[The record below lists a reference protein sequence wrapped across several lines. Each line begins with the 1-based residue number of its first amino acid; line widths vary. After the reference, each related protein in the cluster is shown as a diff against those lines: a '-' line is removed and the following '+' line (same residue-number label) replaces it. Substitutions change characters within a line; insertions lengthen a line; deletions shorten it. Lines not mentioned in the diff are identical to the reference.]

1 MSERC
6 GRNLARYWA
15 NPSKRWTP
23 GTSVGLGMSTIAFT
37 LVGSI
42 PSPSDVATWPM
53 NRTSSCLSLN
63 LSTFSLTPRSSHRCR
78 NEWSRLSWSTFASS
92 TVLPYPTTTKSSAT
106 TSIPCSPSISSCIF
120 FWKTSGP
127 NWCQTACVCTD
138 TCQKVC
144 WRSSD
149 MTSVRRGARAKTHGG
164 RQGRWTPWLRAAAS
178 RYLQSSVA
186 GSFLAGS
193 RDLDPSDRDR
203 CEVCCL
209 SSWSRPSSWSTR

>member
-1 MSERC
+1 
-6 GRNLARYWA
+6 
-15 NPSKRWTP
+15 
-23 GTSVGLGMSTIAFT
+23 MSTIAFT

-120 FWKTSGP
+120 FWKTSGAELMP
-127 NWCQTACVCTD
+127 KGMRLYRYLPKGVLKVVRYD
-138 TCQKVC
+138 ERSSRRTCQNP
-144 WRSSD
+144 WRTSRTVNTLAPCSRVEISSI
-149 MTSVRRGARAKTHGG
+149 V
-164 RQGRWTPWLRAAAS
+164 
-178 RYLQSSVA
+178 
-186 GSFLAGS
+186 GS
-193 RDLDPSDRDR
+193 
-203 CEVCCL
+203 
-209 SSWSRPSSWSTR
+209 W